1 MFGAVAI
8 TICLVFVAI
17 VIIPFYLLANT
28 KGLRYVSPD
37 SRQMYADLAKTLVT
51 SAGIASSIIVGTYS
65 RGALP
70 AWMIGRAL
78 VSFVICIVCSTIFM
92 LALSRLFEV
101 ARSRAQST
109 EGQLEN
115 WELVI
120 LLVFGGV
127 SFCSFLLGF
136 LYVGRIGYTLH

>member
-1 MFGAVAI
+1 MAI
-8 TICLVFVAI
+8 TICVAFI
-17 VIIPFYLLANT
+17 AIALIPFYFFAKT
-28 KGLRYVSPD
+28 KGFRYINPD

-65 RGALP
+65 RGTLP

-78 VSFVICIVCSTIFM
+78 VSFVICIVFSSIFI
-92 LALSRLFEV
+92 LALSRFFEV
-101 ARSRAQST
+101 ARSRSQSS
-109 EGQLEN
+109 EGPLDN
-115 WELVI
+115 WELVV
-120 LLVFGGV
+120 LLVLGGI